1 MNNNVSNANNFE
13 MATKFVTPEVTN
25 MIHVATGVEH
35 YTSVYN
41 LVDMKEFGNIFKVNT
56 VGQALTADEAFQQ
69 ISQRA
74 EAGIQHLFVWFT
86 QEDYNKYVN
95 NGNMTMIPGDN
106 MRPKWSHWIC
116 TTTVHDCLTTAVYQ
130 LSQLHT
136 TTSNMAMINMVV
148 FELDPVNAGHATRH
162 GICSW
167 FNRSGCLTQLQI
179 EKEYRLSNKELMN
192 QHHFSLHGQVAEI
205 FNRYSWEKGFGWTY
219 NVVVNIDEAISEESP
234 THWAHYAMR
243 QIMEYGG
250 TQLMVQVN
258 QTLAYKLLHYVEK
271 FNISVEPNTNLTT
284 DCIRGS
290 TTFSGRFVDRMI
302 QQVITETNELNQQE
316 AMEVEAPTN
325 VELGNVDFRVAMF

>member
-1 MNNNVSNANNFE
+1 

-25 MIHVATGVEH
+25 TIHVATGVEH

-106 MRPKWSHWIC
+106 MMPKWSHWIC

-192 QHHFSLHGQVAEI
+192 QGGGIGEG
-205 FNRYSWEKGFGWTY
+205 RGKGR
-219 NVVVNIDEAISEESP
+219 EETSGKE
-234 THWAHYAMR
+234 M
-243 QIMEYGG
+243 
-250 TQLMVQVN
+250 
-258 QTLAYKLLHYVEK
+258 
-271 FNISVEPNTNLTT
+271 S
-284 DCIRGS
+284 IRC
-290 TTFSGRFVDRMI
+290 
-302 QQVITETNELNQQE
+302 Q
-316 AMEVEAPTN
+316 
-325 VELGNVDFRVAMF
+325 